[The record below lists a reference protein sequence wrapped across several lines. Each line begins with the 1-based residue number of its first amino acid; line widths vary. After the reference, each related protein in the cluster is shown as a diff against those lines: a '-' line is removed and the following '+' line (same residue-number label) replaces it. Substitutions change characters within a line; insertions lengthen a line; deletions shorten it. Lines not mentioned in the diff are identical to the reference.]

1 MTAPTDR
8 NILWAL
14 LGRYRKQQ
22 PSLFTNSAKTERES
36 FHGVRWTPR
45 HHSRV
50 NSPWP
55 EHCSVYGHNG
65 DISVMLY
72 ICHNSGGRLL
82 KKRRS
87 EMWLT
92 TRLFIL
98 RRSCIV

>member
-1 MTAPTDR
+1 MRKIYERQLLNIGVADMTAPTDR

-14 LGRYRKQQ
+14 LGRYKKQQ

-65 DISVMLY
+65 DVKPAISL
-72 ICHNSGGRLL
+72 IFLNAIAF
-82 KKRRS
+82 KRS
-87 EMWLT
+87 KD
-92 TRLFIL
+92 
-98 RRSCIV
+98 